1 MSKLVKNLMIEDVRK
16 KLAGVGDALLVS
28 VVGLDAGKTQS
39 LRQKL
44 RKKNISLMV
53 VKNSLAR
60 RAMEGTPLA
69 AAFEQAEG
77 SLAVVWGGTDIV
89 SLAKEVAALADDK
102 TMAPFEAR
110 GGIVEGEKIGAAE
123 VKEVAKWPSREEVL
137 SKIVGLILGPGAQLA
152 AILGG
157 PGGTLAGQ
165 LKTLAD
171 KEEGAAAEGAPA
183 EAPAAG

>member
-16 KLAGVGDALLVS
+16 KLSGVGDALLVR
-28 VVGLDAGKTQS
+28 VVGLDAIKTQT
-39 LRQKL
+39 LRSKL
-44 RKKNISLMV
+44 RGKNINVMV

-77 SLAVVWGGTDIV
+77 SLAVVWGGADIV
-89 SLAKEVAALADDK
+89 SLAKEVSALADDK
-102 TMAPFEAR
+102 AMAPFEPR
-110 GGIVEGEKIGAAE
+110 GGVVDGSKIGAAE

-137 SKIVGLILGPGAQLA
+137 SKIAGLILGPGAQLA

-165 LKTLAD
+165 LKTLSEKEGAD
-171 KEEGAAAEGAPA
+171 KEEGA